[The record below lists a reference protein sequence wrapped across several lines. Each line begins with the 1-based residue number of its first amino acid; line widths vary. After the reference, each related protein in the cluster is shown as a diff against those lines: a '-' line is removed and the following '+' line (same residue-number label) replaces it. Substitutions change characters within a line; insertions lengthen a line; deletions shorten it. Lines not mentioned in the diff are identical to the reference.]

1 MDMRNLL
8 ALLPD
13 VYACQISDRLLAG
26 TEEIRLCAGQ
36 PLLIRTGKEEQI
48 FWPRAT
54 ARQLEETLAAACQH
68 SVYAHTQ
75 TLRQGFLTV
84 EGGHRIGI
92 CGFAVQTQTDT
103 KTIRSPSTLL
113 FRIARDVPGCA
124 EELLTKIHGSTLL
137 IGPPCSGK
145 TTLLRDLVRGLSDQK
160 LQRIGLA
167 DERGELSASV
177 AGLAA
182 LCIGMRTDV
191 LLNMPKAQAAMM
203 LLRTMNPQWIAMDE
217 ITDPVDLKAIAQCSG
232 CGVHLLATVHGG
244 NLEEVQNRSGFS
256 AILEMGCFS
265 TVVELKPDR
274 SFTIREVGH

>member
-1 MDMRNLL
+1 MNMRTLI

-13 VYACQISDRLLAG
+13 VYACQLPHRLLKQ
-26 TEEIRLCAGQ
+26 TQEIRLCAGQ
-36 PLLIRTGKEEQI
+36 PLLVRTGEEEQI

-54 ARQLEETLAAACQH
+54 AQQLEETLAAACQH

-103 KTIRSPSTLL
+103 KIIRSPSSLL

-124 EELLTKIHGSTLL
+124 GELLSKIHGSTLL

-145 TTLLRDLVRGLSDQK
+145 TTLLRDLIRGLSDQN

-177 AGLAA
+177 GGVATLSV
-182 LCIGMRTDV
+182 GMRTDV
-191 LLNMPKAQAAMM
+191 LLYMPKAQAAMM

-217 ITDPVDLKAIAQCSG
+217 ITDPMDLKAIAQCAG
-232 CGVHLLATVHGG
+232 CGVHLLATVHGA
-244 NLEEVQNRSGFS
+244 NLEDLRSRSGFS
-256 AILEMGCFS
+256 TILEMGCFS

-274 SFTIREVGH
+274 TFTLREVGR